1 MISKHQK
8 ICAER
13 RYCSL
18 LELGSS
24 KIETKQNKH
33 KLSRSGHANQ
43 TLNLNHLRCNL
54 RNHKKNKFISKSKK
68 EPICW

>member
-54 RNHKKNKFISKSKK
+54 VVYLSLSTLKNELLMLS
-68 EPICW
+68 